1 MFLAV
6 PLLWVAGVH
15 TNDLARF
22 LVVALV
28 AVMSIARIRGIGGDF
43 EAFSPTKFCLAGMVV
58 SLVFYGIFLLT
69 EPLLSVYVGSHGI
82 DFAIFSQVVD
92 SISRRHA
99 PLTSL
104 ISLEWRNFLTHHF
117 VPFLYVPAAL
127 VDLGVPAYVSI
138 SIVHAVCGIVSGI
151 LFYIFARELNYSSKL
166 SLCFTLLVLVNPTVR
181 HGLFF
186 GVHDEVF
193 SLPFLMFA
201 LVAWQ
206 KRWTYATALAL
217 LGAATTKES
226 LAFVGV
232 ATIAMIFIESFKG
245 RRIAA
250 LRQPR
255 IVLSRRDLMV
265 LSVTTLM
272 LGAFALSYFFLQ
284 PVLFGKAFD
293 HLSKVAS
300 IHDLLQVQNV
310 LGKLWFLVF
319 LLLPLLFVPFFTL
332 RDWHL
337 YLPAAP
343 MLGMILISGFSEMW
357 LPMNYYG
364 IVPTFLL
371 AAGSLVAASRSPR
384 IQKLIQ
390 SRWCLT
396 LALCL
401 AFSWSGKKPVKTI
414 LRATSTR
421 LLTEQQLE
429 RIPSS
434 ARVIASPAAAVLL
447 FRTEQVTRLAQA
459 NNQTPPDFD
468 FVVAKASGDHEV
480 VGQTLLDL
488 TDLCHLDDLW
498 RIYCRKR

>member
-1 MFLAV
+1 M
-6 PLLWVAGVH
+6 LWVAGVH

-28 AVMSIARIRGIGGDF
+28 AALVMARIRGIGSDF
-43 EAFSPTKFCLAGMVV
+43 EAFSPTKLCLVGMVV
-58 SLVFYGIFLLT
+58 SLLFYGIFLLT

-117 VPFLYVPAAL
+117 VPFLYVPAVL
-127 VDLGVPAYVSI
+127 VDLGFSAYASI
-138 SIVHAVCGIVSGI
+138 SIVHAVCGIGSGV
-151 LFYIFARELNYSSKL
+151 LFYVFARELNYSSKL
-166 SLCFTLLVLVNPTVR
+166 SLCFTLLVFVNPTVR

-206 KRWTYATALAL
+206 KRWASATALAL

-226 LAFVGV
+226 LAFVGI
-232 ATIAMIFIESFKG
+232 AMIAMIFIESFRG
-245 RRIAA
+245 SRVALLGQSRIKM
-250 LRQPR
+250 
-255 IVLSRRDLMV
+255 SRRDLMV
-265 LSVTTLM
+265 LSVTTLL

-300 IHDLLQVQNV
+300 IHDLLQHQNV
-310 LGKLWFLVF
+310 LAKLWFLVF
-319 LLLPLLFVPFFTL
+319 LLIPLLFVPIFTL

-337 YLPAAP
+337 YLPAVP

-371 AAGSLVAASRSPR
+371 AAGSLVAASRSLR
-384 IQKLIQ
+384 IQQLIQ
-390 SRWCLT
+390 SRWCLA

-414 LRATSTR
+414 LRAINAP

-434 ARVIASPAAAVLL
+434 AKVIASPAAAIFL

-459 NNQTPPDFD
+459 NNQTPSDFD
-468 FVVAKASGDHEV
+468 FVVAKASGDNEV
-480 VGQTLLDL
+480 VGQKLFDL
-488 TDLCHLDDLW
+488 ADLCHLDDLW